1 MVVIDAGHGG
11 EDPGAVGNGIIEKD
25 LNLSISKYMENR
37 FNELNIPTKMTR
49 IDDETLDPTER
60 VTRIMDAFGP
70 RADVIVISNHI
81 NASGGDGAEVIY
93 PLRNNNV
100 LSNLILSEIEKAGQ
114 NVRKAYQRRLPSDPI
129 KDYYFLQRDTAPL
142 QTIMVEYG
150 FLDSPLDDVYQLKNF
165 SNDYAEAVVKAVSEY
180 LGVPYFSL
188 DGTSIYI
195 VKKGDSLWS
204 IARQLNTT
212 VAELKTINNLI
223 SDLLSIGQSLKIPQV
238 EETPIISKP
247 NIHIVK
253 KGDNLYDIARKH
265 NTTVTELMRINNL
278 SSTLLSIGQEILIPT
293 EAEVLPIEPE
303 LPSELPL
310 VYIVKSGDNLYAIA
324 RRYDTSVDEI
334 KRSNNLTSNL
344 LSIGQRLIIPTAT
357 TTITYVVKGGDNLY
371 SIARKYDT
379 SVAEIKRKNNLTSN
393 LLNIGQILTI

>member
-70 RADVIVISNHI
+70 RTDVIVISNHI

-100 LSNLILSEIEKAGQ
+100 LPNLILSEIEKAGQ

-129 KDYYFLQRDTAPL
+129 KDYYYLQRDTAPL

-180 LGVPYFSL
+180 LGVPYFPL
-188 DGTSIYI
+188 DGVSVYI

-212 VAELKTINNLI
+212 VAELKTINNLT

-253 KGDNLYDIARKH
+253 RGDNLYDIARKH

-278 SSTLLSIGQEILIPT
+278 SSTLLSIGQNLKLPGTEI
-293 EAEVLPIEPE
+293 IEPE
-303 LPSELPL
+303 IPITQHIE
-310 VYIVKSGDNLYAIA
+310 YIVKSGDNLYAIA
-324 RRYDTSVDEI
+324 RKYNTTVDEI

-344 LSIGQRLIIPTAT
+344 LSIGQRLIIPAAT
-357 TTITYVVKGGDNLY
+357 TTITYVVKSGDNLY
-371 SIARKYDT
+371 AIARKYDT